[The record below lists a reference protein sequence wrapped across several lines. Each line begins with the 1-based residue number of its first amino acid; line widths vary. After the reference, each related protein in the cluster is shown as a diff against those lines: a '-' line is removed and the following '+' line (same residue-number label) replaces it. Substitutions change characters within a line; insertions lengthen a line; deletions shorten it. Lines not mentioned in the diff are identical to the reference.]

1 MKWNIVCDSS
11 CDLNSVKEDNIGFQ
25 KVPFIISSGDRDFI
39 DDGSISISEM
49 MNCVEAEKTITHT
62 SCPAPGSWHSKLKK
76 GEYNIVV
83 TISKEL
89 SGSYNSAMIAKSMFL
104 EEHPHEHIEVINTNG
119 TSGIAVLLVKEI
131 VRLIEQGNDYDRV
144 IECASDYV
152 KREKV
157 IFSLCSFDNLIKNG
171 RINKITG
178 TIASKLGFWGMGIG
192 DSNGKIQMIGKV
204 RGINAMIRR
213 IVEDM
218 EQRGMPQSCIAISH
232 CLNASLAEKLR
243 DVLIE
248 KWRNIEIVISETSG
262 LNSYYAERSGIIV
275 GYI

>member
-11 CDLNSVKEDNIGFQ
+11 CDLNSVKEDNVGFQ